1 MKTTAQEPETLPSVE
16 ALLALLEVAPADAE
30 KLSFSHKSPIQV
42 RRYAET
48 LAKLDPAPRAQKL
61 YAAIKEVVAL
71 KESPEQRI
79 KLLGIFHS
87 QLTGTAQT
95 LIEQTSVSRD
105 ANKVISLALA
115 LLKHLYS
122 GYKQV
127 IVSSASLDT
136 ANTGL
141 LTNSIFSAV
150 TVVNELFTC
159 YWRHHLSPPASL
171 WQELHSLFRL
181 AQEYGLEDQRVSF
194 VSTSGK
200 PNATIRNAYLKILLA
215 GSVCPPHYNAGELKQ
230 ILQFIDDWA
239 HLAKFGT
246 AKQRKLFLVD
256 PSANYGPVYRTRIKA
271 IREAHIS
278 LCPKKLVSALQDR
291 CVKSD
296 SGVEYITVPDRL
308 ATDLSQLWSQEN
320 LRQEDH
326 SKSKGAVDLVA
337 GIDDIHRMLTGTEF
351 GEEFFAS
358 LQQDANPAPEPSASV
373 AGHWRYPSF
382 RCEYLDQ
389 SEFGCCIEADGLRE
403 ALAPGEI
410 VVLIDPETEQQ
421 LSGVI
426 RWAHNTNELKT
437 RVGIQK
443 FTGDLKACAVR
454 LTRETTPITPYL
466 PAFTIVS
473 DTPKDGVHLLAPSG
487 PLKMHNQIHMVNDQ
501 QEAYFVLND
510 KVEMTYHVSL
520 FKITPEARSIS
531 RSKTRPKTRAKTK
544 TNNEL
549 KTPYDQ

>member
-1 MKTTAQEPETLPSVE
+1 MDAAMA
-16 ALLALLEVAPADAE
+16 ALLALLEVPPADAK

-42 RRYAET
+42 SRYIESLAT
-48 LAKLDPAPRAQKL
+48 LPASQRAQKL
-61 YAAIKEVVAL
+61 YIAIKELVAL

-79 KLLGIFHS
+79 KLLSIFHS
-87 QLTGTAQT
+87 QLIGSANT

-127 IVSSASLDT
+127 IVDSANLNT
-136 ANTGL
+136 VNTGL

-150 TVVNELFTC
+150 TVVNELFCC
-159 YWRHHLSPPASL
+159 YWRHHISPPTSL
-171 WQELHSLFRL
+171 WQELHCLFRI

-194 VSTSGK
+194 VSTRGK
-200 PNATIRNAYLKILLA
+200 PNATIRNGYLKTLLA
-215 GSVCPPHYNAGELKQ
+215 GSICPPHYNAGELKQ
-230 ILQFIDDWA
+230 ILQFIDSWA
-239 HLAKFGT
+239 HLAKLGT
-246 AKQRKLFLVD
+246 AKQHKLFTVD
-256 PSANYGPVYRTRIKA
+256 PTANHGPIYRTRAKT
-271 IREAHIS
+271 IREDHFS
-278 LCPKKLVSALQDR
+278 LCPKDLVSALQDR

-296 SGVEYITVPDRL
+296 SGVEYITIPDRL
-308 ATDLSQLWSQEN
+308 TTDLCQLWSQEN

-326 SKSKGAVDLVA
+326 SKSKGAVDLVV
-337 GIDDIHRMLTGTEF
+337 GIDDIHRMLSGTEF

-358 LQQDANPAPEPSASV
+358 LQQDAKPEPEPSASV

-389 SEFGCCIEADGLRE
+389 SESGCCIEADGLRE
-403 ALAPGEI
+403 ALAPGEV

-443 FTGDLKACAVR
+443 FSGDLKACAVC

-466 PAFTIVS
+466 PAFTTVS
-473 DTPKDGVHLLAPSG
+473 GSPKDGTRLLAPSV
-487 PLKMHNQIHMVNDQ
+487 PLKMHNQIHLVNDQ
-501 QEAYFVLND
+501 QEAYFVLKD
-510 KVEMTYHVSL
+510 KIDMTYHVSH
-520 FKITPEARSIS
+520 FKIMPEARSIS
-531 RSKTRPKTRAKTK
+531 RSKTRSDTKTKAKT
-544 TNNEL
+544 E
-549 KTPYDQ
+549 